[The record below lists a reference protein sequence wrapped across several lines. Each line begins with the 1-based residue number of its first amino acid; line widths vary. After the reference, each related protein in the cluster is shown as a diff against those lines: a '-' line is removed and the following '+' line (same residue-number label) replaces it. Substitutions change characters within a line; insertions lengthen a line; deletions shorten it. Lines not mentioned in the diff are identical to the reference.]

1 MSNPGPQAR
10 HEDTPDTGPDAGR
23 TGADGSP
30 GDGVAPDAVHA
41 AAERTDTSGGPGGDR
56 AGWQFLV
63 RSMRGHWWVEGA
75 SLASALVWTACVV
88 TVPDLIGRAV
98 NVGLLGHHQGELL
111 VLGAV
116 IAAVG
121 ALGALAAGLR
131 RYCNGLASRSVER
144 ELRSLLFTRLLG
156 FDVGYHDQVNR
167 GQLLSRATS
176 DLFQVQTLVSA
187 GPAWI
192 ANTVTIVAVAVVL
205 IVIDPLL
212 GLVALCGLPI
222 VGLTSKK
229 YATTVRPALGKLQR
243 ARGNLAGVVE
253 ETVSGIRAVKGFGAE
268 PVLEQRLGDQA
279 DEVRTQSLAI
289 VDTRGHYNPML
300 NVVPMLELAAVNWL
314 GGYLI
319 IHHELTVGTLLAF
332 NAYLAVVTGP
342 LQSIGWFIVQVQRA
356 LVSAQRLDAVT
367 SYRPAITDPEQP
379 RELPAGRGSIHF
391 DSVDFSY
398 PGTSEPALRGLDLEI
413 TGGEVVALVGPTGS
427 GKTTVAS
434 LIARLYDPQRGTV
447 RLEGVDIRDLAARE
461 LREAVGVVFEDSFLF
476 DDTVATNLRV
486 GQPSAPDRALHDA
499 ARLAQADGFVS
510 RLEHGYDAPV
520 GERGLALSGGQRQRV
535 ALARGILAT
544 PRVIV
549 LDDATS
555 AVDAAKER
563 EIISGLEEV
572 SDDRTMIIIS
582 HRAATVAMADRVV
595 LLDGGRVAAVGTH
608 DELMASSARYR
619 EVLGGDTAGTEDGAA
634 GTEGGASDAGVRRC
648 G

>member
-1 MSNPGPQAR
+1 MSRHFENADADDRRPGGERDVEPEQ
-10 HEDTPDTGPDAGR
+10 
-23 TGADGSP
+23 S
-30 GDGVAPDAVHA
+30 V
-41 AAERTDTSGGPGGDR
+41 AERADTSGGPGGDR
-56 AGWQFLV
+56 AGWEFLV

-88 TVPDLIGRAV
+88 AVPDLIGRAV
-98 NVGLLGHHQGELL
+98 NVGLLGHHQGALL
-111 VLGAV
+111 RLG
-116 IAAVG
+116 IAIA
-121 ALGALAAGLR
+121 ALGAIGSMAAGMR
-131 RYCNGLASRSVER
+131 RYCNGLASRAVER
-144 ELRSLLFTRLLG
+144 ELRSKLFTRLIG

-205 IVIDPLL
+205 VVIDPLL
-212 GLVALCGLPI
+212 GLVALAALPI

-229 YATTVRPALGKLQR
+229 YASKVRPALGALQR
-243 ARGNLAGVVE
+243 ERGNLAGVVE
-253 ETVSGIRAVKGFGAE
+253 EAVSGIRAVKGFGAE
-268 PVLEQRLGDQA
+268 PILERRLGEQA
-279 DEVRTQSLAI
+279 DGVRTQSLSI

-300 NVVPMLELAAVNWL
+300 NVIPMLELAAVNWL
-314 GGYLI
+314 GGYLVL
-319 IHHELTVGTLLAF
+319 HHELTVGTLLAF
-332 NAYLAVVTGP
+332 NAYLAVITGP
-342 LQSIGWFIVQVQRA
+342 LQSIGWFIVQAQRA
-356 LVSAQRLDAVT
+356 LVSAQRLEAVT
-367 SYRPAITDPEQP
+367 SYRPTITDPDEP
-379 RELPAGRGSIHF
+379 RELPPGRGSVSF
-391 DSVDFSY
+391 DGVYFSY

-413 TGGEVVALVGPTGS
+413 PGGEVVALVGSTGS
-427 GKTTVAS
+427 GKTTVAA
-434 LIARLYDPQRGTV
+434 LIARLYDPQHGAV
-447 RLEGVDIRDLAARE
+447 RIEGVDVRELAARE
-461 LREAVGVVFEDSFLF
+461 LRGAVGVVFEDSFLF

-486 GQPSAPDRALHDA
+486 GRPGATDAALHEA
-499 ARLAQADGFVS
+499 ARLAQADEFVAE
-510 RLEHGYDAPV
+510 LAQGYDAPV

-572 SDDRTMIIIS
+572 SGDRTMIIIS

-595 LLDGGRVAAVGTH
+595 LLDDGQVAAVGTH
-608 DELMASSARYR
+608 DELMATSPRYR
-619 EVLGGDTAGTEDGAA
+619 EVLGTADECDDDVVGIDERDDGTDDGTERDGGDERA
-634 GTEGGASDAGVRRC
+634 RRC

>member
-1 MSNPGPQAR
+1 M
-10 HEDTPDTGPDAGR
+10 H
-23 TGADGSP
+23 
-30 GDGVAPDAVHA
+30 
-41 AAERTDTSGGPGGDR
+41 
-56 AGWQFLV
+56 
-63 RSMRGHWWVEGA
+63 GHWRIEGA

-88 TVPDLIGRAV
+88 IVPDLIGRAV
-98 NVGLLGHHQGELL
+98 NVGLLGHHQGELFA
-111 VLGAV
+111 LGGI
-116 IAAVG
+116 IAAIG
-121 ALGALAAGLR
+121 ALGAVAAGLR

-144 ELRSLLFTRLLG
+144 ELRSLLFTRLIG

-192 ANTVTIVAVAVVL
+192 ANSVTIVAVAIVL

-222 VGLTSKK
+222 VGITSKR
-229 YATTVRPALGKLQR
+229 YAMTVRPALGKLQR

-268 PVLEQRLGDQA
+268 PVLVQRLGDQA
-279 DEVRTQSLAI
+279 DEVRAQSLSI

-300 NVVPMLELAAVNWL
+300 NVIPMLELAAVNWL

-319 IHHELTVGTLLAF
+319 LHHELTVGTLLAF

-367 SYRPAITDPEQP
+367 SYRPAIVDPEEP
-379 RELPAGRGSIHF
+379 RELPAGRGSIRF
-391 DSVDFSY
+391 DGVYFSY

-447 RLEGVDIRDLAARE
+447 RLEGVDVRHLAAHE

-476 DDTVATNLRV
+476 DDTVASNLRV
-486 GQPSAPDRALHDA
+486 GRPSAPDRALSDA
-499 ARLAQADGFVS
+499 ARLAQAHGFVS
-510 RLEHGYDAPV
+510 QLEHGYDAPV

-563 EIISGLEEV
+563 EIISGLERV

-595 LLDGGRVAAVGTH
+595 LLDRGQVAAVGTH

-619 EVLGGDTAGTEDGAA
+619 EVLGGDPASPDDDEAGHGVQPESSTGATDSMEDRTGAD
-634 GTEGGASDAGVRRC
+634 GETGGIEVRRC